1 MFDINGSKTK
11 LDQESLFSS
20 DHIEYWKCNIPVTQ
34 DQHHLKYNIKGFQ
47 GIKNLCYCYWIVP
60 LRDQSSAKFREAGNE
75 K

>member
-34 DQHHLKYNIKGFQ
+34 DQHHLKYNIKEFQ
-47 GIKNLCYCYWIVP
+47 GI
-60 LRDQSSAKFREAGNE
+60 
-75 K
+75 

>member
-34 DQHHLKYNIKGFQ
+34 DHPTPPNNYQDFYRKLLLKVLKG
-47 GIKNLCYCYWIVP
+47 I
-60 LRDQSSAKFREAGNE
+60 
-75 K
+75 

>member
-34 DQHHLKYNIKGFQ
+34 DQDHLKYNIKGFQ
-47 GIKNLCYCYWIVP
+47 GIKKFCLLDCSIKR
-60 LRDQSSAKFREAGNE
+60 LILDQFQGGGK
-75 K
+75 